1 VGYRHYLYKIKKKDV
16 NKIKKL
22 SLKELAD
29 KYEEESDYIDFFKII
44 EKAQPV
50 FEFGKLY
57 WEDTAERIYATGK
70 PLFDN
75 KKVQDNFDDFCPYI
89 VGKKALMVA
98 INIYKD
104 KIKTMYNT
112 LLQQDEEKTIED
124 KYDALEKHIKDY
136 QFWWDKCNILDL
148 EDDSNKICQSWL
160 YEHLIFELVHQLKII
175 NFEEYDLIFM
185 WW

>member
-104 KIKTMYNT
+104 KIKTTPYIAT
-112 LLQQDEEKTIED
+112 KKLFPELLRCLDIHFIKPDDVNLSSNSLKED
-124 KYDALEKHIKDY
+124 NHE
-136 QFWWDKCNILDL
+136 
-148 EDDSNKICQSWL
+148 
-160 YEHLIFELVHQLKII
+160 
-175 NFEEYDLIFM
+175 
-185 WW
+185 